1 MIKTGKAPLTVMT
14 FLAIM
19 SISLVVNLPGLA
31 VTPMLGTLSKVFP
44 DSTQLEKQLLT
55 ILPNLLIIPFVLLS
69 GRLSLARHK
78 MPIIIGALV
87 LFCASA
93 VWYLFAS
100 SMTQLIIISCLI
112 GIGAGLLIPFS
123 TGLIADSFAGSY
135 RMNVMG
141 LQSGISNSVLV
152 IATFVVGWL
161 SHSGNWHVPFAVYLV
176 GLIPLVMCIWLRN
189 APDMQPDCAP
199 QTSDSSTTAEVAA
212 ITSGEKSHNGFYVG
226 KIVSLIAVYFIITFT
241 TITIS
246 YYCPFLIEKKDWNSD
261 LTGTITAVYF
271 LFILLPGYQLP
282 LIVRLLRGYTFI
294 FSGVIAM
301 LGLALFAF
309 YPGTVTMIIGAACAG
324 LGYGICQPMLYDKAS
339 VAVSNPCKSTL
350 SLALVLA
357 ANYLAIV
364 VAPFAIDG
372 LRSMFHAAGVPTF
385 AFIVG
390 FVILVA
396 FSAASIIFRHT
407 FAFNVNKKY
416 YQK

>member
-176 GLIPLVMCIWLRN
+176 GLIPLVMCLWLRN

-212 ITSGEKSHNGFYVG
+212 TTSGEKSHNGFYVG

-246 YYCPFLIEKKDWNSD
+246 YYC
-261 LTGTITAVYF
+261 
-271 LFILLPGYQLP
+271 
-282 LIVRLLRGYTFI
+282 
-294 FSGVIAM
+294 
-301 LGLALFAF
+301 
-309 YPGTVTMIIGAACAG
+309 
-324 LGYGICQPMLYDKAS
+324 
-339 VAVSNPCKSTL
+339 
-350 SLALVLA
+350 
-357 ANYLAIV
+357 
-364 VAPFAIDG
+364 
-372 LRSMFHAAGVPTF
+372 
-385 AFIVG
+385 
-390 FVILVA
+390 
-396 FSAASIIFRHT
+396 
-407 FAFNVNKKY
+407 
-416 YQK
+416 